1 MSESQQQIGT
11 MKRTYHKKCA
21 QLQSNENNNL
31 QNWNKSVNKLNNQKL
46 RKPLANLSN
55 TYTGSEI
62 ECPIKFDRSLNKR
75 LKTCSAS
82 SSSYGNI
89 DSMNI
94 TRRNERERNRV
105 KLLNMGFDRLRAV
118 VPCRSGEQ
126 LSKISTLK
134 KAIWYIEH
142 LDKVL
147 HGQENSCSNLI
158 NQSISSSQM
167 NQSTDYTGKSITCTN
182 NKIKQTNL
190 FISSSLPK
198 SAGLFEINRN
208 EARSGT
214 SCSSFEKVMPP
225 YGDISIQERRSVN
238 QLYLSPIFPTHWDQ
252 NINTNSN
259 TNNVINN
266 NNNNHNDIKEITSTP
281 IIDST
286 PYNMLNPIRQDDR
299 TGKHLLSNSTS
310 SFTEFSNDS
319 GYDSSKSQVEL
330 LSKINNHYSLSTWY
344 NVGYM
349 PTTPISSLS
358 NSSVINSSNLSSKNQ
373 STLNLC
379 NNVSHLQWLLN
390 DDNYMHKL
398 NGT

>member
-11 MKRTYHKKCA
+11 MKRTYNKRCA

-75 LKTCSAS
+75 LKTCSASSS

-158 NQSISSSQM
+158 NQS
-167 NQSTDYTGKSITCTN
+167 TDYTDKGATCTN
-182 NKIKQTNL
+182 NKIKQTNS

-208 EARSGT
+208 EARSGA
-214 SCSSFEKVMPP
+214 SCSSFEKVMSP
-225 YGDISIQERRSVN
+225 YGDISIQERRS
-238 QLYLSPIFPTHWDQ
+238 
-252 NINTNSN
+252 
-259 TNNVINN
+259 
-266 NNNNHNDIKEITSTP
+266 EITSTP

-286 PYNMLNPIRQDDR
+286 PYNILNPIRQDDK
-299 TGKHLLSNSTS
+299 TGKDLLSNSTS

-330 LSKINNHYSLSTWY
+330 LSKINNHYSLPTWY

-358 NSSVINSSNLSSKNQ
+358 NSSVINSSNLSFKNQ
-373 STLNLC
+373 STLNLY

>member
-1 MSESQQQIGT
+1 MNKKKVISMSESQQQIGT
-11 MKRTYHKKCA
+11 MKRTYNKSCA
-21 QLQSNENNNL
+21 QLQSNENINL
-31 QNWNKSVNKLNNQKL
+31 QNWNKLNNQKL

-62 ECPIKFDRSLNKR
+62 VCPIKFDRSLNKT
-75 LKTCSAS
+75 LKTYSAS
-82 SSSYGNI
+82 SSSSTSYGNT

-158 NQSISSSQM
+158 NQS
-167 NQSTDYTGKSITCTN
+167 TDYIDKGETCTN
-182 NKIKQTNL
+182 NKIKQTNS
-190 FISSSLPK
+190 FISSSSLSK

-208 EARSGT
+208 EVRSGT

-259 TNNVINN
+259 TTNN
-266 NNNNHNDIKEITSTP
+266 NDHNDIKEITSTP

-286 PYNMLNPIRQDDR
+286 SYNLLNPIRRQDDR

-310 SFTEFSNDS
+310 SFTDS
-319 GYDSSKSQVEL
+319 GYDSSKSQIEL

-358 NSSVINSSNLSSKNQ
+358 NSSVINSSNLLSKNQ
-373 STLNLC
+373 STLNLY

-390 DDNYMHKL
+390 DDDDNYMHKL

>member
-11 MKRTYHKKCA
+11 MKRTYHKKCT
-21 QLQSNENNNL
+21 QLQSNENINL

-46 RKPLANLSN
+46 RKPLTNLSN

-62 ECPIKFDRSLNKR
+62 ECPIKFDRSLNKT

-82 SSSYGNI
+82 SSYGNT

-167 NQSTDYTGKSITCTN
+167 NQSTDYTGKNTTCTN
-182 NKIKQTNL
+182 NKIKQTNS

-208 EARSGT
+208 EARSGA
-214 SCSSFEKVMPP
+214 SCSSFEKVMSP

-266 NNNNHNDIKEITSTP
+266 NNHNDIKEITSTP

-286 PYNMLNPIRQDDR
+286 PYNMINPIRQNDR
-299 TGKHLLSNSTS
+299 TEKHLLSNSTS

-330 LSKINNHYSLSTWY
+330 LSKINNHYTLPTWY
-344 NVGYM
+344 NVGCT
-349 PTTPISSLS
+349 PTTPISSFS
-358 NSSVINSSNLSSKNQ
+358 NPLVINSSNLSSKNQ
-373 STLNLC
+373 STLNLY

>member
-1 MSESQQQIGT
+1 MIPISESQPQFGNI
-11 MKRTYHKKCA
+11 KRTCNKICA
-21 QLQSNENNNL
+21 QPQSIENINP
-31 QNWNKSVNKLNNQKL
+31 QNWNKSVNKWNNQKY

-55 TYTGSEI
+55 TYTRMET
-62 ECPIKFDRSLNKR
+62 ECPIKLDRPLNKK

-82 SSSYGNI
+82 SSSSYGNT

-147 HGQENSCSNLI
+147 HGQENSCS
-158 NQSISSSQM
+158 SSSSSQM
-167 NQSTDYTGKSITCTN
+167 NQSTDFTNESTTCIN
-182 NKIKQTNL
+182 NKIKQTNS

-208 EARSGT
+208 EARSEA
-214 SCSSFEKVMPP
+214 SWSSFEKVMSP
-225 YGDISIQERRSVN
+225 YGNISIQERRSVN

-252 NINTNSN
+252 NINTNSH
-259 TNNVINN
+259 TNNFNN
-266 NNNNHNDIKEITSTP
+266 NNHHHNDIKEITSTP
-281 IIDST
+281 IINST
-286 PYNMLNPIRQDDR
+286 PYNMINPIGQDER
-299 TGKHLLSNSTS
+299 PVTHLLSNTSS
-310 SFTEFSNDS
+310 SFTEFSSDS
-319 GYDSSKSQVEL
+319 GYDSSKSQLEF
-330 LSKINNHYSLSTWY
+330 LSKISNHYALPTWY
-344 NVGYM
+344 NVGCM
-349 PTTPISSLS
+349 PTTSVSSFSNPLVS
-358 NSSVINSSNLSSKNQ
+358 NSSDSTSKNQ
-373 STLNLC
+373 SVL

-390 DDNYMHKL
+390 DDNYMSKL

>member
-11 MKRTYHKKCA
+11 MKRTYNKRCA

-75 LKTCSAS
+75 LKTCSASSS

-158 NQSISSSQM
+158 NQS
-167 NQSTDYTGKSITCTN
+167 TDYTDKGATCTN
-182 NKIKQTNL
+182 NKIKQTNS

-208 EARSGT
+208 EARSGA
-214 SCSSFEKVMPP
+214 SCSSFEK
-225 YGDISIQERRSVN
+225 
-238 QLYLSPIFPTHWDQ
+238 
-252 NINTNSN
+252 
-259 TNNVINN
+259 
-266 NNNNHNDIKEITSTP
+266 
-281 IIDST
+281 
-286 PYNMLNPIRQDDR
+286 

-358 NSSVINSSNLSSKNQ
+358 NSSVINSSNLSFKNQ
-373 STLNLC
+373 STLNLY